1 MPLFASLSKTKA
13 FSETVGKSKQGT
25 SSSSPAFPPTAI
37 QFYSTKSIDLQ
48 RQSII
53 NHANGSTSGTSGTRS
68 TGASFTEYQFAPLTY
83 HTSTIAAH
91 SSNAANTANNNNNNN
106 TNTTEQAN
114 ANNRT
119 VDNPDLAL
127 WNCHIKPDSQTPSEL
142 LKACHPC
149 TSTKNKN
156 SNSNCIPTFLLT
168 LDLDSHNSESGLGS
182 IQPIVKSMLQNIILY
197 CRSIA
202 NSSNSSNMGSGT
214 GTGTGTGS
222 GTHLKTLE
230 STIFGKAPLSEENDA
245 KGLYTLAE
253 NTTSAPTSSTEKEIR
268 AAANVNVQVNIVIC
282 GIMAAK
288 QDEGTSYREKQAV
301 NLISYHLQ
309 KFASEIN
316 CTLCFMRDHDSIG
329 DDDDDGEN
337 GNNNDD
343 KDNINKGARN
353 QGGGGDTE
361 KERGEMKVD
370 AFRPKG
376 LSLVEFSKALR
387 RLCVADFE
395 QEGGDDDDDDED
407 EDGDVGG
414 DNGDVG
420 QGQNE
425 GEGADDSLSGQH
437 QQHQHQQPSIYA
449 PFDYDVDLINSVLL
463 RGAGCPGVW
472 NANTDSLWVALPPT
486 SAPGSSNMESNA
498 AATATNAS
506 DALAVSDGDQEWLG
520 KLAESVSAYVGNSGG
535 SGSDGKSIRS
545 SMDQTTRTTR
555 TSANNTV
562 ATKKKVVRKKPSATG
577 DKKEDSKDVHDFF
590 AELLN
595 NK

>member
-13 FSETVGKSKQGT
+13 FSETVGKSNKQGT

-48 RQSII
+48 HQSII
-53 NHANGSTSGTSGTRS
+53 NHAHATTGTSGN
-68 TGASFTEYQFAPLTY
+68 GASTTENKFAPLTY
-83 HTSTIAAH
+83 HTSTIAH
-91 SSNAANTANNNNNNN
+91 SSNAANTTS
-106 TNTTEQAN
+106 TNTTEAN

-119 VDNPDLAL
+119 IDNPDLAL
-127 WNCHIKPDSQTPSEL
+127 WNCHIQPDSQTPSEL
-142 LKACHPC
+142 LKACHSHPASC
-149 TSTKNKN
+149 TSSKNKN

-202 NSSNSSNMGSGT
+202 NSTNVGSGSAA
-214 GTGTGTGS
+214 GTGN

-230 STIFGKAPLSEENDA
+230 STIFGKAPLSEENDT
-245 KGLYTLAE
+245 KGQYTPAE
-253 NTTSAPTSSTEKEIR
+253 NTTAAVAAPTTSSEKEIR
-268 AAANVNVQVNIVIC
+268 AAANVQVNIVIC

-309 KFASEIN
+309 KFSSEIN
-316 CTLCFMRDHDSIG
+316 CTLCFMRDHDSS
-329 DDDDDGEN
+329 DDHGEN
-337 GNNNDD
+337 GNSNNNDD
-343 KDNINKGARN
+343 KDHINKDA
-353 QGGGGDTE
+353 E
-361 KERGEMKVD
+361 KGKGEMKVD

-387 RLCVADFE
+387 RLCVADSE
-395 QEGGDDDDDDED
+395 QEGGDDDDNDDEV
-407 EDGDVGG
+407 EDGEVGG
-414 DNGDVG
+414 GNGDVG

-425 GEGADDSLSGQH
+425 GEGADSSLSGQH

-472 NANTDSLWVALPPT
+472 NANTDSLWVALPQT
-486 SAPGSSNMESNA
+486 SASGSSNMESNT
-498 AATATNAS
+498 AATATNANG
-506 DALAVSDGDQEWLG
+506 ALAVSDGDQEWLG

>member
-1 MPLFASLSKTKA
+1 
-13 FSETVGKSKQGT
+13 
-25 SSSSPAFPPTAI
+25 
-37 QFYSTKSIDLQ
+37 
-48 RQSII
+48 
-53 NHANGSTSGTSGTRS
+53 
-68 TGASFTEYQFAPLTY
+68 
-83 HTSTIAAH
+83 
-91 SSNAANTANNNNNNN
+91 
-106 TNTTEQAN
+106 
-114 ANNRT
+114 
-119 VDNPDLAL
+119 
-127 WNCHIKPDSQTPSEL
+127 
-142 LKACHPC
+142 
-149 TSTKNKN
+149 
-156 SNSNCIPTFLLT
+156 
-168 LDLDSHNSESGLGS
+168 
-182 IQPIVKSMLQNIILY
+182 
-197 CRSIA
+197 
-202 NSSNSSNMGSGT
+202 MGSGSAA
-214 GTGTGTGS
+214 GTGN

-230 STIFGKAPLSEENDA
+230 STIFGKAPLSEENDT
-245 KGLYTLAE
+245 KGQYTPAE
-253 NTTSAPTSSTEKEIR
+253 NTTAAVAAPTTSSEKEIR
-268 AAANVNVQVNIVIC
+268 AAANVQVNIVIC

-309 KFASEIN
+309 KFSSEIN
-316 CTLCFMRDHDSIG
+316 CTLCFMRDHDSS
-329 DDDDDGEN
+329 DDHGEN
-337 GNNNDD
+337 GNSNNNDD
-343 KDNINKGARN
+343 KDHSNKDA
-353 QGGGGDTE
+353 E
-361 KERGEMKVD
+361 KGKGEMKVD

-387 RLCVADFE
+387 RLCVADSE
-395 QEGGDDDDDDED
+395 QEGGDDDDNDDEV
-407 EDGDVGG
+407 EDGEVGG
-414 DNGDVG
+414 GNGDVG

-425 GEGADDSLSGQH
+425 GEGADSSLSGQH

-472 NANTDSLWVALPPT
+472 NANTDSLWVALPQT
-486 SAPGSSNMESNA
+486 SASGSFNMESNT
-498 AATATNAS
+498 AATATNANG
-506 DALAVSDGDQEWLG
+506 ALAVSDGDQEWLG